1 MEWKGIRGTILE
13 NVPMKRYT
21 SMRVGGPVRYLLY
34 PLDEGDL
41 RNVLKYLTHRN
52 IPYRF
57 LGNGTN
63 VIVNDSGLDEALIRI
78 TRMKSK
84 GYKKTKNGATADVS
98 GGVSLKQFIKDNA
111 RHGLSGLENLYWIPG
126 TVGGALKMN
135 AGSFGTSVSDPLL
148 TMRVLNAHGQIV
160 TMTRREASFG
170 YRASP
175 VKPGECVV
183 NASFSL
189 KSRNKKEIAKDM
201 EYVYDERKKRHPME
215 FPSAG
220 SVFKGVKGEPAW
232 KFIEKAGFKGLKVGG
247 ACVSEKHANFIV
259 NLGSAT
265 ANDIRKLID
274 TIKRGVFEKT
284 GVSLEEEVELWGFNG

>member
-41 RNVLKYLTHRN
+41 RNILKYLTHRN

-126 TVGGALKMN
+126 TVGGALRMN

-160 TMTRREASFG
+160 TMTRQEASFG

-201 EYVYDERKKRHPME
+201 EYVYGERKKRHPME

>member
-41 RNVLKYLTHRN
+41 RNILKYLTHRN

-63 VIVNDSGLDEALIRI
+63 VIVNDSGLNEALIRI

-160 TMTRREASFG
+160 TMTRQEASFG

>member
-1 MEWKGIRGTILE
+1 
-13 NVPMKRYT
+13 
-21 SMRVGGPVRYLLY
+21 
-34 PLDEGDL
+34 
-41 RNVLKYLTHRN
+41 
-52 IPYRF
+52 
-57 LGNGTN
+57 

-126 TVGGALKMN
+126 TVGGALRMN

-160 TMTRREASFG
+160 TMTRQEASFG

-201 EYVYDERKKRHPME
+201 EYVYGERKKRHPME

>member
-1 MEWKGIRGTILE
+1 
-13 NVPMKRYT
+13 MKRYT
-21 SMRVGGPVRYLLY
+21 SMRVGGPVKYLLY
-34 PLDEGDL
+34 PLDERDL
-41 RNVLKYLTHRN
+41 GNFLKYLIHKN

-63 VIVNDSGLDEALIRI
+63 VIVNDSGLNEALIRI
-78 TRMKSK
+78 TRMKRK
-84 GYKKTKNGATADVS
+84 GYKKTRNGAFADVS
-98 GGVSLKQFIKDNA
+98 GGISLKQFIKDNA

-148 TMRVLNAHGQIV
+148 TMRVLNTQGKIV
-160 TMTRREASFG
+160 TMTRKEASFG
-170 YRASP
+170 YRTSP
-175 VKPGECVV
+175 IKSKECVL
-183 NASFSL
+183 NARFSL
-189 KSRNKKEIAKDM
+189 KNRDKKEIAKDM
-201 EYVYDERKKRHPME
+201 EHVYSERKKRHPME

-232 KFIEKAGFKGLKVGG
+232 KFIEKAGLKGLTIGG
-247 ACVSEKHANFIV
+247 ACVSKKHANFIV

-274 TIKRGVFEKT
+274 TIKRGVFEKM
-284 GVSLEEEVELWGFNG
+284 GISLEEEVELWGFNG

>member
-1 MEWKGIRGTILE
+1 MEWKGIRGKILE

-21 SMRVGGPVRYLLY
+21 SMRVGGPVKYLLY

-41 RNVLKYLTHRN
+41 RNVLKYLAHRN

-63 VIVNDSGLDEALIRI
+63 VIVNDKGLNEALIRV
-78 TRMKSK
+78 TKMKRK
-84 GYKKTKNGATADVS
+84 GYARTGNGAVADVS
-98 GGVSLKQFIKDNA
+98 GGMPLKQFIKDNA
-111 RHGLSGLENLYWIPG
+111 QHGLSGLEKLYWIPG
-126 TVGGALKMN
+126 TVGGAIKMN
-135 AGSFGTSVSDPLL
+135 AGSFGASVSDPLL

-160 TMTRREASFG
+160 TMTKQDGSFG
-170 YRASP
+170 YRTSP
-175 VKPGECVV
+175 IRPKECVLS
-183 NASFSL
+183 ARFDL
-189 KSRNKKEIAKDM
+189 KNRDKKEIAQDM
-201 EYVYDERKKRHPME
+201 EYVYRERKKRHPME

-232 KFIEKAGFKGLKVGG
+232 KFIEKAGLKGLKVGG

-259 NLGSAT
+259 NLGPAT
-265 ANDIRKLID
+265 ANDVRTLIN
-274 TIKRGVFEKT
+274 TIKREVFEKT

>member
-1 MEWKGIRGTILE
+1 MEWKGIRGKILE

-21 SMRVGGPVRYLLY
+21 SMRVGGPVKYLLY

-41 RNVLKYLTHRN
+41 GNVLKYLVHKN

-63 VIVNDSGLDEALIRI
+63 VIVNDKGLNEALIRI
-78 TRMKSK
+78 TRMKRK
-84 GYKKTKNGATADVS
+84 EYTRTGNGAVADVS
-98 GGVSLKQFIKDNA
+98 GGMPLKQFITENG

-126 TVGGALKMN
+126 TVGGAIKMN
-135 AGSFGTSVSDPLL
+135 AGSFGTSISNPLL
-148 TMRVLNAHGQIV
+148 TMRVLNTHGQIV
-160 TMTRREASFG
+160 TMTRQD
-170 YRASP
+170 
-175 VKPGECVV
+175 
-183 NASFSL
+183 ASFSYRTSPIRSSECVLSARFSL
-189 KSRNKKEIAKDM
+189 KKRDKKEIAKDM
-201 EYVYDERKKRHPME
+201 EYVYSERKKRHPME

-232 KFIEKAGFKGLKVGG
+232 KFIEKAGLKGLKIGG

-265 ANDIRKLID
+265 ANDVRTLID

-284 GVSLEEEVELWGFNG
+284 GVSLKEEVELWGFNG

>member
-126 TVGGALKMN
+126 TVGGALRMN

-160 TMTRREASFG
+160 TMTRQEASFG

-189 KSRNKKEIAKDM
+189 KSRNKKEIVKDM
-201 EYVYDERKKRHPME
+201 EYVYGERKKRHPME

>member
-1 MEWKGIRGTILE
+1 ME

-126 TVGGALKMN
+126 TVGGALRMN

-160 TMTRREASFG
+160 TMTRQEASFG

-189 KSRNKKEIAKDM
+189 KSRNKKEIVKDM
-201 EYVYDERKKRHPME
+201 EYVYGERKKRHPME

>member
-78 TRMKSK
+78 TSMKSN

-111 RHGLSGLENLYWIPG
+111 RHRLSGLENLYWIPG
-126 TVGGALKMN
+126 TVGGALRMN
-135 AGSFGTSVSDPLL
+135 AGSFGTSVSDTLL
-148 TMRVLNAHGQIV
+148 TMRVLKAHGQIV
-160 TMTRREASFG
+160 TMTRQEASFG

-201 EYVYDERKKRHPME
+201 EYVYGERKKRHPME

-284 GVSLEEEVELWGFNG
+284 GVSLEEEVDLWGFNG

>member
-1 MEWKGIRGTILE
+1 MEWKGVRGTILE

-21 SMRVGGPVRYLLY
+21 SMKVGGPVRYLLY
-34 PLDEGDL
+34 PVDEDDL
-41 RNVLKYLTHRN
+41 KNTLQYLIHRN

-63 VIVNDSGLDEALIRI
+63 VIVNDKGLNEALIRI
-78 TRMKSK
+78 TRMK
-84 GYKKTKNGATADVS
+84 KKTYKRTKGGAVADVS
-98 GGVSLKQFIKDNA
+98 GGMPLKQFIRDNA
-111 RHGLSGLENLYWIPG
+111 QRGLSGLENLYWIPG
-126 TVGGALKMN
+126 TVGGAIKMN

-148 TMRVLNAHGQIV
+148 AMRVLNARGQIV
-160 TMTRREASFG
+160 TMTKHDGAFG

-175 VKPGECVV
+175 VRPTECVLS
-183 NASFSL
+183 ARFSL
-189 KSRNKKEIAKDM
+189 KSRDKKEIAKDM
-201 EYVYDERKKRHPME
+201 EYVYGERKKRHPME

-220 SVFKGVKGEPAW
+220 SVFKEVKGEPAW
-232 KFIEKAGFKGLKVGG
+232 KFVEKAGLKGLKVGS

-265 ANDIRKLID
+265 ANDVRTLVN
-274 TIKRGVFEKT
+274 TIKREVFEKT

>member
-126 TVGGALKMN
+126 TVGGALKRN

-148 TMRVLNAHGQIV
+148 TIRVLNAHGQIV
-160 TMTRREASFG
+160 TMTRQEASFG

-201 EYVYDERKKRHPME
+201 EYVYGERKKRHPME

>member
-1 MEWKGIRGTILE
+1 MEWKGIRGTVLE
-13 NVPMKRYT
+13 NVSMKRYT
-21 SMRVGGPVRYLLY
+21 SMRVGGPVRYLIY
-34 PLDEGDL
+34 PIDEEDL
-41 RNVLKYLTHRN
+41 GNVLRYLVHRD

-63 VIVNDSGLDEALIRI
+63 VIVSDSGLKEALIRI
-78 TRMKSK
+78 TRMKQK
-84 GYKKTKNGATADVS
+84 GYKKTKNGAIADVS
-98 GGVSLKQFIKDNA
+98 GGVSLKQFIRDNA
-111 RHGLSGLENLYWIPG
+111 QHGLSGLENLYWIPG
-126 TVGGALKMN
+126 TVGGALRMN
-135 AGSFGTSVSDPLL
+135 AGSFGVSVSDPLL

-160 TMTRREASFG
+160 TIARREASFG
-170 YRASP
+170 YRTSP
-175 VKPGECVV
+175 VGPGECVV
-183 NASFSL
+183 SASFSL
-189 KSRNKKEIAKDM
+189 KGRNKKEIAKDM
-201 EYVYDERKKRHPME
+201 EYVYSERKKRHPME

-232 KFIEKAGFKGLKVGG
+232 KFIEKAGLKGLKVGG

-265 ANDIRKLID
+265 AKDVRELID